1 MDYIFTL
8 KYQLAQCD
16 CDPDELVERL
26 YASGCDD
33 ALVGVGLPGRLALEF
48 TREAATAEKAL
59 LSALMD
65 VKRIIPDARL
75 VEVAPDFVGLTDIAD
90 IVGVSRQN
98 MRKLMLT
105 HSNNFPLAVHEGK
118 TSVWHLAEV
127 LSWLDA
133 KGGYSLKQPVIDIA
147 RIAQSVN
154 LVKESRRVVAL
165 SSEWQALV

>member
-8 KYQLAQCD
+8 KYQLAQGD
-16 CDPDELVERL
+16 SDPDVLVERL
-26 YASGCDD
+26 YTEGCDD
-33 ALVGVGLPGRLALEF
+33 ALVGVGLPGRLALAF
-48 TREAATAEKAL
+48 TREGETAEAAL

-65 VKRIIPDARL
+65 VRRIIPDARL

-105 HSNNFPLAVHEGK
+105 HGSSFPLAVHEGK
-118 TSVWHLAEV
+118 ASVWHLAEV

-133 KGGYSLKQPVIDIA
+133 KGGYNVEQPVIEVA

-154 LVKESRRVVAL
+154 LAKESRRVVAL
-165 SSEWQALV
+165 GAEWQALV

>member
-26 YASGCDD
+26 YTAGCDD
-33 ALVGVGLPGRLALEF
+33 ALVGIGLPGRLALEF
-48 TREAATAEKAL
+48 TREAVTAEAAL

-105 HSNNFPLAVHEGK
+105 HCNSFPLAVHEGK
-118 TSVWHLAEV
+118 ASVWHLAEV
-127 LSWLDA
+127 LSWLDM
-133 KGGYSLKQPVIDIA
+133 KGGYSLEQPVIDVA

-165 SSEWQALV
+165 GAEWQALV

>member
-8 KYQLAQCD
+8 KYQLAQGD
-16 CDPDELVERL
+16 SDPDVWVERL
-26 YASGCDD
+26 YTEGCDD
-33 ALVGVGLPGRLALEF
+33 ALVGIGLPGRLALEF
-48 TREAATAEKAL
+48 TREAETAEAAL

-65 VKRIIPDARL
+65 VKRIIPEARL

-105 HSNNFPLAVHEGK
+105 HGSSFPLAVHEGK

-133 KGGYSLKQPVIDIA
+133 KGGYDLEQPVIEVA
-147 RIAQSVN
+147 RIAQCVN
-154 LVKESRRVVAL
+154 LAKESRRVVAL
-165 SSEWQALV
+165 GAEWQALV

>member
-8 KYQLAQCD
+8 KYQLAQGD
-16 CDPDELVERL
+16 SDPDVLVERL
-26 YASGCDD
+26 YTEGCDD

-48 TREAATAEKAL
+48 TREAATAEAAL

-65 VKRIIPDARL
+65 IKRIIPDARL

-105 HSNNFPLAVHEGK
+105 HGSSFPLAVHEGK
-118 TSVWHLAEV
+118 ASVWHLAEV

-133 KGGYSLKQPVIDIA
+133 KGGYDLEQPVIEVA

-165 SSEWQALV
+165 SAEWQALV

>member
-26 YASGCDD
+26 YAAGCDD
-33 ALVGVGLPGRLALEF
+33 ALVGIGLPGRLALEF
-48 TREAATAEKAL
+48 TREAVTAETAL

-105 HSNNFPLAVHEGK
+105 HCNSFPLAVHEGK

-127 LSWLDA
+127 LSWLDT
-133 KGGYSLKQPVIDIA
+133 KGGYSLEQPVIDVA

-165 SSEWQALV
+165 GAEWQALV

>member
-8 KYQLAQCD
+8 KYQLARGD
-16 CDPDELVERL
+16 SDPDVLVERL
-26 YASGCDD
+26 YAEGCDD

-48 TREAATAEKAL
+48 TREAATAEAAL

-65 VKRIIPDARL
+65 IKRIIPDARL

-105 HSNNFPLAVHEGK
+105 HCNSFPLAVHEGK

-127 LSWLDA
+127 LSWLDT
-133 KGGYSLKQPVIDIA
+133 KGGYSLEQPVIDVA

-165 SSEWQALV
+165 GAEWQALV